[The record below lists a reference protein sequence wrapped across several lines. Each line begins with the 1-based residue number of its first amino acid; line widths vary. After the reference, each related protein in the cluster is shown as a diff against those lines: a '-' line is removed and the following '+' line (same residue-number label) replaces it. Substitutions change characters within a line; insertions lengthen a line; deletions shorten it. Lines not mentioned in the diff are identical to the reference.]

1 MATDRTLDSLP
12 DPPLPADLDLRDFPF
27 MPLDVLRLRD
37 SDFAAIASGE
47 EFKAAVL
54 LWCAAWHQVPAGS
67 LPDDDRWLARH
78 SGTGADWASVKGAV
92 LAGFVRCRDGRLY
105 HPVIAEKAREAGRRK
120 AEQRERTAK
129 ARATLRHKRE
139 PVPVPVSVSVL
150 GAATGIA
157 TDADPDPATD
167 PKGQGE
173 RQGQGDSGP
182 NSEAG
187 ASGAAAPRLFGEGV
201 AWLRS
206 VTGKPDARCRA
217 LIGRWRKDLGDDA
230 VLAELIEEARA
241 SDVQAP
247 ESWFPRAIEHRR
259 GEPPRLTVES
269 ILAERARDPAW
280 RGVAQ

>member
-1 MATDRTLDSLP
+1 MATDPDILP
-12 DPPLPADLDLRDFPF
+12 EPPVPADLDLRDFSF

-78 SGTGADWASVKGAV
+78 SGTGATWAGLKDAV

-105 HPVIAEKAREAGRRK
+105 HPVIVEKAREAGRRK
-120 AEQRERTAK
+120 VEQRERTAK

-139 PVPVPVSVSVL
+139 PVTEPVTDSACKP
-150 GAATGIA
+150 ATGA
-157 TDADPDPATD
+157 
-167 PKGQGE
+167 K
-173 RQGQGDSGP
+173 RQGQGKRQRQGDGEGQGDSVP
-182 NSEAG
+182 RSEAC
-187 ASGAAAPRLFGEGV
+187 ASGAAAPRLFDEGV

-217 LIGRWRKDLGDDA
+217 LVGRWRKDLGDDA
-230 VLAELIEEARA
+230 VLLGLIDEARA

-247 ESWFPRAIEHRR
+247 ESWFPRAIERRR
-259 GEPPRLTVES
+259 GEAPRLTVES
-269 ILAERARDPAW
+269 ILAARDRDPAW
-280 RGVAQ
+280 QGVAC